1 MVSSPS
7 RLSWQRLR
15 PLSEG
20 ASIRG
25 QGPSTRFCLSAA
37 DLSRSGAGKS
47 GAGGRGTAR
56 AAPIRAE
63 GWGVRASYHAPEE
76 GVAVHR
82 RSGFATAL
90 LIKKGAGEGQGGRGD
105 KGRGLYLSATARHEA
120 NHRLDPKA
128 LKGGSRKASQGH
140 R

>member
-1 MVSSPS
+1 M
-7 RLSWQRLR
+7 
-15 PLSEG
+15 
-20 ASIRG
+20 
-25 QGPSTRFCLSAA
+25 
-37 DLSRSGAGKS
+37 
-47 GAGGRGTAR
+47 
-56 AAPIRAE
+56 
-63 GWGVRASYHAPEE
+63 RASYHVE
-76 GVAVHR
+76 AVPLKKG
-82 RSGFATAL
+82 SLSIVEAFFSTAL

>member
-1 MVSSPS
+1 MVSSPF

-20 ASIRG
+20 ASVRG
-25 QGPSTRFCLSAA
+25 QGPATRFCLSAA

-63 GWGVRASYHAPEE
+63 GWGVRASYHVE
-76 GVAVHR
+76 AVP
-82 RSGFATAL
+82 L
-90 LIKKGAGEGQGGRGD
+90 KKGSLSIVEAVFPP
-105 KGRGLYLSATARHEA
+105 LY
-120 NHRLDPKA
+120 
-128 LKGGSRKASQGH
+128 
-140 R
+140 